1 MSTTF
6 IFKLMPHPSGTV
18 NRKQL
23 TFDKI
28 KSSVK
33 CQVSSVQRKAKG
45 FTLIELLVVIAII
58 GILASF
64 AIASFTSAQ
73 AKGRDSRR
81 KADVDAI
88 KKALE
93 LFHSDTTGAAFYP
106 QGMGTPT
113 GSTLTTPGF
122 IRAYPSDPS
131 SATLFYTYTASG
143 GICTAGNNLVSN
155 ANCTSYSLV
164 ACLENANDPQRDGTD
179 TCAAATTVSYTIT
192 NP

>member
-1 MSTTF
+1 MPFNKVFSKQIIDHSKKTTNYELPTTYS
-6 IFKLMPHPSGTV
+6 KV
-18 NRKQL
+18 KQ
-23 TFDKI
+23 
-28 KSSVK
+28 
-33 CQVSSVQRKAKG
+33 G

-122 IRAYPSDPS
+122 IKAYPADPS

-143 GICTAGNNLVSN
+143 GTCTAGNNLVSN